1 MDARTRDAA
10 SLEGGDDVQGRALGS
25 SRATGRDSREAK
37 RPDADTSARGGS
49 DHSNGMERGGTPQPL
64 AVGGVAT
71 AGTALPRG
79 RADARR
85 SALIVEVCRS
95 AEELIERAAIAQ
107 GCRESLPIDGVIRW
121 GLDRRLAEGDRLAI
135 YDVIGETLAEL
146 TQLREAIAEVLVD
159 DPAALHR
166 LAELRTMKP
175 RYGVLPVIDGGR
187 QAGDRVTNQETAA
200 TDRGGKERPRSGRMN
215 RKAPASQ
222 G

>member
-1 MDARTRDAA
+1 
-10 SLEGGDDVQGRALGS
+10 
-25 SRATGRDSREAK
+25 
-37 RPDADTSARGGS
+37 
-49 DHSNGMERGGTPQPL
+49 MERGGTPQPL

-85 SALIVEVCRS
+85 SALIIEVCRA

-146 TQLREAIAEVLVD
+146 TQLRELIAEVLVD

>member
-1 MDARTRDAA
+1 M
-10 SLEGGDDVQGRALGS
+10 
-25 SRATGRDSREAK
+25 
-37 RPDADTSARGGS
+37 
-49 DHSNGMERGGTPQPL
+49 
-64 AVGGVAT
+64 AT

-85 SALIVEVCRS
+85 AALILEVCRA

-107 GCRESLPIDGVIRW
+107 GCRESLPIDATIRW

-135 YDVIGETLAEL
+135 YDVLGHALAEL
-146 TQLREAIAEVLVD
+146 ARLREAIAEVLVD

-166 LAELRTMKP
+166 LAELRVLKP

-187 QAGDRVTNQETAA
+187 QAGDRVNQETAA

-215 RKAPASQ
+215 RQAPASQ

>member
-1 MDARTRDAA
+1 M
-10 SLEGGDDVQGRALGS
+10 
-25 SRATGRDSREAK
+25 
-37 RPDADTSARGGS
+37 
-49 DHSNGMERGGTPQPL
+49 
-64 AVGGVAT
+64 AT
-71 AGTALPRG
+71 AGTSLPRG

-85 SALIVEVCRS
+85 AGLILEVCRA
-95 AEELIERAAIAQ
+95 AEELIHRAAIAE
-107 GCRESLPIDGVIRW
+107 GCREAIPIDATIRW
-121 GLDRRLAEGDRLAI
+121 GLDRRLAAGDRLAI
-135 YDVIGETLAEL
+135 YDVIGHTLAEL
-146 TQLREAIAEVLVD
+146 TQLREAIAAELVD

-166 LAELRTMKP
+166 LAELRTLKP